1 MRCFTAGSLL
11 LLLLQYRAH
20 RQIGSR
26 CHGEVPRPR
35 RKAGQGQDH
44 RMRAGAQRNS
54 GRRAAGIFSVQRD
67 FRPGRHRREIAHYVS
82 RDGFLRRPAW
92 RRRRGKWCCIRRRA
106 DSKRRGGNDG
116 AAAGPFAAAA
126 RSGGGGSGR
135 GCALLDSPFGC
146 VSAAGAWAG
155 VVASSPANLYNRV
168 ASLPFEFGTQT
179 VMPCFPLRAS

>member
-44 RMRAGAQRNS
+44 GMRTRAQRNS
-54 GRRAAGIFSVQRD
+54 GWRAAGIFSAPEGIEEKLHIT
-67 FRPGRHRREIAHYVS
+67 FPATAFCAGR
-82 RDGFLRRPAW
+82 L
-92 RRRRGKWCCIRRRA
+92 
-106 DSKRRGGNDG
+106 GGGG
-116 AAAGPFAAAA
+116 AA
-126 RSGGGGSGR
+126 SGVASDAFCPGATATACGGGSGR

-146 VSAAGAWAG
+146 ASAAGAAPG
-155 VVASSPANLYNRV
+155 VVGSSPANLYNRV
-168 ASLPFEFGTQT
+168 PSLPFEFGTQT